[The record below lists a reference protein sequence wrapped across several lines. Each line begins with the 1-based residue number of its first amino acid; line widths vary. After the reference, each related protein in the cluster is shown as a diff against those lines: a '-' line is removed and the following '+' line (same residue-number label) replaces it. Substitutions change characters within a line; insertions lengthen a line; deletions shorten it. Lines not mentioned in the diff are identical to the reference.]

1 MIKTLVLF
9 LLLLTIVISLHELGH
24 LIAAKIFGVYCQEYS
39 IGMGPKLWSFKGKET
54 EYSLRAIPIGG
65 FVAMAGDDSSSL
77 ESSVDDTNIPVERT
91 LKGIAVWK
99 RIIIML
105 AGVTMNMLLAI
116 FIYSMVVLSSG
127 AYVTGTKPVVASL
140 IENSPAEKIGIKEGD
155 VINKI
160 GFENGMVIS
169 PETYSELVSFI
180 ATYDGNGPWTI
191 EVDRNSE
198 KITYEFEPEYRAD
211 EDRYIMGIV
220 FSDKAIEVVEVNIFN
235 CFFYGFKYTMF
246 ILRMTIASL
255 VTLLHGKNL
264 ESLSGPIG
272 IYNTVAQTAALGLDY
287 YFSLIAMISVN
298 LALINVLPLPVLDGG
313 RILLLLIEVI
323 IGHPLSKKSEE
334 MIMQV
339 SVILLLI
346 LVFFVTYNDISRLI
360 GG

>member
-65 FVAMAGDDSSSL
+65 FVAMSGDDSSSL
-77 ESSVDDTNIPVERT
+77 ESSVYDTNIPGDRT

-313 RILLLLIEVI
+313 RVLLLLIEVI